1 MSKFL
6 SDAERKAREEKVN
19 DLITRAEDV
28 VNSAKAEKRELT
40 PDEMQEIAEIRD
52 DVLKIKEFLKLDDDF
67 REMEGSEKKADPEPK
82 EDVSVDVKAEDRD
95 CKDAEKRAIEM
106 QERQAFEAFIRNT
119 MMNTRDGD
127 PVNLTME
134 DNGAVVPQT
143 IADKIIRRVYDICPI
158 LEKSS
163 KYNVKGT
170 LTIPYYDE
178 SETAINVGYQTEF
191 TQIAS
196 SVGQFTS
203 NVTLTGYLAGALA
216 KVSRSLIHN
225 SQFNIVDHVVDLMAE
240 HIARFIEHELL
251 VGTPANPDAVP
262 PVTAKVLGLSTL
274 TNVVTA
280 DASNA
285 ITADEV
291 IKLHDA
297 VKDRFQTN
305 AMWIMSPSTRT
316 ALRLLKDD
324 MGRYMLQ
331 DDISLPFGTSLL
343 GKPVYVSD
351 NMPEIG
357 AGNSAIYYGDFKGL
371 ATKFSENINIQILR
385 ERYADEHAD
394 GVIGW
399 FEFDAKVENAQMMA
413 VLKMASN

>member
-6 SDAERKAREEKVN
+6 TDAERKEKEEKRN
-19 DLITRAEDV
+19 DLITRAETV
-28 VNSAKAEKRELT
+28 VNTAKAEKRELT
-40 PDEMQEIAEIRD
+40 PDEMQELAEIRD
-52 DVLKIKEFLKLDDDF
+52 DVRKIKEFLKLDDDF
-67 REMEGSEKKADPEPK
+67 REMGDSEKKPDPEPK
-82 EDVSVDVKAEDRD
+82 EDVSVDVKAEDRE
-95 CKDAEKRAIEM
+95 CKEKRAIEE
-106 QERQAFEAFIRNT
+106 QERQAFEAYIRNT
-119 MMNTRDGD
+119 LMNTRDT
-127 PVNLTME
+127 NLTIE

-163 KYNVKGT
+163 KYNIKGT

-251 VGTPANPDAVP
+251 VGTPANPDATP
-262 PVTAKVLGLSTL
+262 PTTAKVLGLSTL

-280 DASNA
+280 TATNA

-297 VKDRFQTN
+297 VKDRFQNN
-305 AMWIMSPSTRT
+305 AMWIMSPATRT

-357 AGNSAIYYGDFKGL
+357 AGAGVIYYGDFKGL
-371 ATKFSENINIQILR
+371 ATKFSENINIQVLR

-399 FEFDAKVENAQMMA
+399 FEFDSKVENAQMMA

>member
-6 SDAERKAREEKVN
+6 EERKN
-19 DLITRAEDV
+19 DLITRAEEV
-28 VNSAKAEKRELT
+28 LNKAKAEKRELT
-40 PDEMQEIAEIRD
+40 DAEAQELAEIKD
-52 DVLKIKEFLKLDDDF
+52 DVRRIKETLKLDDDF
-67 REMEGSEKKADPEPK
+67 REVMDAEKKPDPEPK
-82 EDVSVDVKAEDRD
+82 EETNVIVDEKDRE
-95 CKDAEKRAIEM
+95 CKEQEKRALDE
-106 QERQAFEAFIRNT
+106 ERAFEAYIRGVVAN
-119 MMNTRDGD
+119 RRDDGD

-143 IADKIIRRVYDICPI
+143 IADRIIRRVYDICPI

-178 SETAINVGYQTEF
+178 SETAINVGYQSEF
-191 TQIAS
+191 VQITS

-240 HIARFIEHELL
+240 HIARFIEGELL
-251 VGTPANPDAVP
+251 NGTEGK
-262 PVTAKVLGLSTL
+262 VTGLSDL
-274 TNVVTA
+274 TNSVTTESA
-280 DASNA
+280 TA
-285 ITADEV
+285 ITADDV
-291 IKLHDA
+291 IKLHDSI
-297 VKDRFQTN
+297 KDRFQRD
-305 AMWIMSPSTRT
+305 AFFIMSTQTRT
-316 ALRLLKDD
+316 ALRLLKDS

-357 AGNSAIYYGDFKGL
+357 AGNNVIYYGDFKGL

-399 FEFDAKVENAQMMA
+399 FEFDSKVEDAQKIAKLVMA
-413 VLKMASN
+413 QS

>member
-6 SDAERKAREEKVN
+6 EEKKN
-19 DLITRAEDV
+19 DLITRAEEV
-28 VNSAKAEKRELT
+28 LNKAKAEQRELT
-40 PDEMQEIAEIRD
+40 EDEAMELAEIRD
-52 DVLKIKEFLKLDDDF
+52 DIKKIKATLGLEDDL
-67 REMEGSEKKADPEPK
+67 RAEMDAEKKPDAEPQPE
-82 EDVSVDVKAEDRD
+82 DARACGAEQ
-95 CKDAEKRAIEM
+95 EKRAIEE
-106 QERQAFEAFIRNT
+106 QEYKAFEAYIRNT
-119 MMNTRDGD
+119 VMNRRDD
-127 PVNLTME
+127 PVNLTIE

-143 IADKIIRRVYDICPI
+143 IADKIIRRVYDICPV

-163 KYNVKGT
+163 KYNIKGT

-178 SETAINVGYQTEF
+178 SESAINVAYQEEF
-191 TQIAS
+191 VQVTS
-196 SVGQFTS
+196 SVGQFVS

-225 SQFNIVDHVVDLMAE
+225 SQFNIVDHVIDIMAE
-240 HIARFIEHELL
+240 HIARFIEKELL
-251 VGTPANPDAVP
+251 NPSDP
-262 PVTAKVLGLSTL
+262 THKVVGLSGL

-280 DASNA
+280 SSQTA

-291 IKLHDA
+291 IKLHDS
-297 VKDRFQTN
+297 VKDRFQSN
-305 AMWIMSPSTRT
+305 AIWIMSPATRT
-316 ALRLLKDD
+316 ALRLLKDS

-371 ATKFSENINIQILR
+371 ATKFSESINIQVLR

-399 FEFDAKVENAQMMA
+399 FEFDSKVEDAQKIA

>member
-6 SDAERKAREEKVN
+6 EEKKN
-19 DLITRAEDV
+19 DLITRAEEV
-28 VNSAKAEKRELT
+28 LNKAKEEKRELT
-40 PDEMQEIAEIRD
+40 DAEAQELAEIKD
-52 DVLKIKEFLKLDDDF
+52 DVRRIKETLKLDDDF
-67 REMEGSEKKADPEPK
+67 REVMDAEKKPDPEPK
-82 EDVSVDVKAEDRD
+82 EETNVIVDEKDRD
-95 CKDAEKRAIEM
+95 CKSVEKRAIEE
-106 QERQAFEAFIRNT
+106 QERQAFEAFIRNRAL
-119 MMNTRDGD
+119 NTRDGD
-127 PVNLTME
+127 PVNLTIE

-143 IADKIIRRVYDICPI
+143 IADKIIRKVYDICPI

-163 KYNVKGT
+163 KYNIKGT

-178 SETAINVGYQTEF
+178 SETAINVGYQDEF
-191 TQIAS
+191 VQITS

-225 SQFNIVDHVVDLMAE
+225 SKFNIVDHVIDIMAE

-251 VGTPANPDAVP
+251 IGTPGNPEAVP
-262 PVTAKVLGLSTL
+262 PVPAKVLGLSTL

-280 DASNA
+280 DATNA
-285 ITADEV
+285 ITADDV
-291 IKLHDA
+291 IKLHDS
-297 VKDRFQTN
+297 VKDRFQRD
-305 AMWIMSPSTRT
+305 AFFIMSTQTRT
-316 ALRLLKDD
+316 ALRLLKDS

-357 AGNSAIYYGDFKGL
+357 AGNTVIYYGDYKGL
-371 ATKFSENINIQILR
+371 ATKFAENINIQVLR

-399 FEFDAKVENAQMMA
+399 FEFDSKVENEQMMA
-413 VLKMASN
+413 KLVMAQS

>member
-6 SDAERKAREEKVN
+6 EEKKN
-19 DLITRAEDV
+19 DLITRAEEV
-28 VNSAKAEKRELT
+28 LNKAKEEKRELT
-40 PDEMQEIAEIRD
+40 DAEAQELAEIKD
-52 DVLKIKEFLKLDDDF
+52 DVRRIKETLKLDDDF
-67 REMEGSEKKADPEPK
+67 REVMDAEKKPDPEPK
-82 EDVSVDVKAEDRD
+82 EETNVIVDEKDRD
-95 CKDAEKRAIEM
+95 CKSVEKRAIEE
-106 QERQAFEAFIRNT
+106 QERQAFEAFIRNR

-127 PVNLTME
+127 PVNLTIE

-143 IADKIIRRVYDICPI
+143 IADKIIRKVYDICPI

-163 KYNVKGT
+163 KYNIKGT

-178 SETAINVGYQTEF
+178 SETAINVGYQEEF
-191 TQIAS
+191 VQITS

-225 SQFNIVDHVVDLMAE
+225 SKFNIVDHVIDIMAE

-251 VGTPANPDAVP
+251 IGTPANPDAVP
-262 PVTAKVLGLSTL
+262 PTTAKVLGLSSL
-274 TNVVTA
+274 TNSVTTESA
-280 DASNA
+280 TA
-285 ITADEV
+285 ITADDV
-291 IKLHDA
+291 IKLHDS
-297 VKDRFQTN
+297 VKDRFQRD
-305 AMWIMSPSTRT
+305 AFFIMSTQTRT
-316 ALRLLKDD
+316 ALRLLKDS

-357 AGNSAIYYGDFKGL
+357 AGNTVIYYGDYKGL
-371 ATKFSENINIQILR
+371 ATKFAENINIQVLR

-399 FEFDAKVENAQMMA
+399 FEFDSKVENQQMMA
-413 VLKMASN
+413 KLVMAQS